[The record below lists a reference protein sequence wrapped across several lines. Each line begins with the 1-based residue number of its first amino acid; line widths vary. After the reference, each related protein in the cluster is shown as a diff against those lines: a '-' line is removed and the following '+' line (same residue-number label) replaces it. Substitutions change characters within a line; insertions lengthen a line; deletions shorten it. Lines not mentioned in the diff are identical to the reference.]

1 MKKNNKNKGFTLAE
15 IVVVVGIFG
24 IIVLAI
30 SSFQVNVLNNN
41 KYAQD
46 SLSSAFD
53 ARNILRVMVKE
64 LRGASPGIDGSFAIT
79 TAATN
84 TIAFY
89 SDVDGDGVK
98 DKVRYY
104 IATSTLKKGY
114 IKPTGNPPVYSSAN
128 EVFITLASNIK
139 NATSSPL
146 FEYFDSNYAGTSTP
160 LTQPVTLTNVHLV
173 KINLLIDADPNKSP
187 NVRTYTSQ
195 VNLRNLKDNL

>member
-104 IATSTLKKGY
+104 IATSTLRKGY

>member
-1 MKKNNKNKGFTLAE
+1 MKKNNKNQGFTLAE

-104 IATSTLKKGY
+104 IATSTLRKGY